1 MSTSSWTRNRVSEAF
16 LCVLLTKKSMR
27 NVIKS
32 EEELYNIG
40 KFMFACVKTKKN
52 NILKTVVG
60 AYELVCVGK

>member
-1 MSTSSWTRNRVSEAF
+1 
-16 LCVLLTKKSMR
+16 MR